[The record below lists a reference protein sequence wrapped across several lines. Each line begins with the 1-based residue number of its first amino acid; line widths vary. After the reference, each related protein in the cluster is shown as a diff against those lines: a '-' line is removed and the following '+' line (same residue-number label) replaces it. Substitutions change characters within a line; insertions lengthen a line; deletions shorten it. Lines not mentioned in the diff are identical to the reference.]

1 MLEVFVEK
9 TDKLVSL
16 WETRLKPG
24 ESTDIAI
31 HDDMAKLVSDFLL
44 WPSIQYYK
52 HPMPGTHLTLYMCR
66 IYNIICVFGG
76 HCISAKHM

>member
-1 MLEVFVEK
+1 MEK

-44 WPSIQYYK
+44 
-52 HPMPGTHLTLYMCR
+52 
-66 IYNIICVFGG
+66 
-76 HCISAKHM
+76 